1 MSKDNINDNKAD
13 WKKEYTIVL
22 LLNIFYI
29 LVFYFIMI
37 LNN

>member
-1 MSKDNINDNKAD
+1 MSKDKMLEKIE

-22 LLNIFYI
+22 LLNIIYI

-37 LNN
+37 FNN